1 MKGRRKAHTKQKR
14 FLVNLVG
21 FAALLP
27 VLFAASVR
35 PMRAQDGNPAAGP
48 PRFLNMIHQELK
60 PGRVWEYDEL
70 ETSIARIYAR
80 EGIPV
85 YWVEL
90 ESITGPSEVLYL
102 NLFGSSEDLAKSQKA
117 LSAALAAHPELAQT
131 QDRLLQENTSSGTT
145 VLGIRR
151 DDMGYR
157 ANTIDFS
164 KMRALRL
171 STVFAHPGYER
182 AFMETLWSLSEAS
195 QKANARTAWAV
206 YEVISGLPEP
216 AFVIVTPMQS
226 LDEIDDV
233 FEAGQALKKAE
244 GGAVEQ
250 HLQELARIAYGTSD
264 TRLFLVGPKMSH
276 VSREL
281 ATTDPDFWSPRN
293 SRSSSSRRQ
302 QNRKI
307 PHPPRRRPCPVC
319 RAPRPQTLTP
329 SPALSSRTQSRGP
342 QHTPVLRVLGW

>member
-1 MKGRRKAHTKQKR
+1 MKARLKAHTKQKR
-14 FLVNLVG
+14 FLKGLVV

-27 VLFAASVR
+27 ALFAASVR
-35 PMRAQDGNPAAGP
+35 PMRAQDSKPQTAGP
-48 PRFLNMIHQELK
+48 PKFLNMVHQELK

-70 ETSIARIYAR
+70 ETSIARIYTR

-85 YWVEL
+85 YWLEL

-102 NLFGSSEDLAKSQKA
+102 NLFDSSEDLAKSQKA

-171 STVFAHPGYER
+171 STIFAHPGYER
-182 AFMETLWSLSEAS
+182 AFMETVWSLSEAS

-216 AFVIVTPMQS
+216 AFIIVTPMQS
-226 LDEIDDV
+226 LNEIDDV

-276 VSREL
+276 VSKEL
-281 ATTDPDFWSPRN
+281 AATDPDFWSPAT
-293 SRSSSSRRQ
+293 
-302 QNRKI
+302 I
-307 PHPPRRRPCPVC
+307 AVPPPAASKTEKSPTRP
-319 RAPRPQTLTP
+319 APAPAP
-329 SPALSSRTQSRGP
+329 SAAPPAP
-342 QHTPVLRVLGW
+342 KP

>member
-1 MKGRRKAHTKQKR
+1 MKARRKAHTKRKR
-14 FLVNLVG
+14 FLEGLGVFAAMIVG
-21 FAALLP
+21 F
-27 VLFAASVR
+27 FAASVR
-35 PMRAQDGNPAAGP
+35 SMRAQDSGPATAGP
-48 PRFLNMIHQELK
+48 PKFLSMVHQELK

-70 ETSIARIYAR
+70 QTSIARIYAR
-80 EGIPV
+80 EAIPV

-102 NLFGSSEDLAKSQKA
+102 NLFDSSEDLAKSEKA

-145 VLGIRR
+145 VLGVRR

-182 AFMETLWSLSEAS
+182 AFMETVWSLSEAS

-206 YEVISGLPEP
+206 YEVVSGLPEP

-226 LDEIDDV
+226 LNEMDDV
-233 FEAGQALKKAE
+233 FDAGQALKKAE
-244 GGAVEQ
+244 GGATEQ
-250 HLQELARIAYGTSD
+250 HLQELARIAYGTTD

-276 VSREL
+276 VSKEL
-281 ATTDPDFWSPRN
+281 AASDPDFWSP
-293 SRSSSSRRQ
+293 
-302 QNRKI
+302 
-307 PHPPRRRPCPVC
+307 PTPAAPPPAPAKTEKSQARPAA
-319 RAPRPQTLTP
+319 APASPAAP
-329 SPALSSRTQSRGP
+329 SPPAP
-342 QHTPVLRVLGW
+342 KP